1 MKAAVARMADTG
13 LTSFPVVEPGRLL
26 GIVGLR
32 DLLRARERQ
41 LSEERNRERWLRVR
55 LFRGGSTSSVPE
67 AAD

>member
-1 MKAAVARMADTG
+1 MADTG
-13 LTSFPVVEPGRLL
+13 LTSFPVVERGEPGRLL

-55 LFRGGSTSSVPE
+55 LFRGGSAPAVAGE